1 MVCLNEQRKAERTDV
16 AWPVSLWHPKAIR
29 FFNGR
34 SVNVSRTGVLLQLPM
49 KMPLRQGQSVELNFP
64 RTEGLAED
72 KGGFAR
78 IKSAQIVRIDR
89 SDALESGAVRVGLV
103 FSEDGLI
110 PTQD

>member
-1 MVCLNEQRKAERTDV
+1 
-16 AWPVSLWHPKAIR
+16 
-29 FFNGR
+29 
-34 SVNVSRTGVLLQLPM
+34 M